1 MSFWAAAC
9 LLLTDWMSAY
19 SLQLTAARQ
28 CSVQSFPPANTV
40 NELAAVCPLYGALM
54 LIQIEEVVCFHAV
67 IFAFNWFII
76 LFYVVS

>member
-9 LLLTDWMSAY
+9 L
-19 SLQLTAARQ
+19 QLTLDVCVQPAARQ
-28 CSVQSFPPANTV
+28 CSVQSFPSAKTV

-54 LIQIEEVVCFHAV
+54 LIHTEEVVCFHAV